1 MKRVRL
7 HFTIAAVLAVM
18 AVVFASPIASAPIAF
33 ASLDSHAEGHA
44 NEHADHGHGHG
55 SDKTLNPF
63 DRNVLRADTAM
74 WSLVIFVGL
83 VLILLRFAYKPIT
96 QGLDQREQ
104 SVADNIAGAER
115 ANQEAK
121 DLLAQYQN
129 KLSEA
134 EGEVRAIVE
143 AGKKEAER
151 AGEAIVAKAHA
162 AAEAERV
169 RATKE
174 IESATDG
181 ALQELAKRSADL
193 AVKLAGKIIS
203 KDLDAGSHADL
214 IDSAVSDFS
223 KN

>member
-1 MKRVRL
+1 ML
-7 HFTIAAVLAVM
+7 HRQLLTVACLMIGFGMVANWCDCTATPAMASIAADSHAAEGDAHAHDDHGHHEEGANPFAWQTDLALWSL
-18 AVVFASPIASAPIAF
+18 VVFAILVAILGFCAFKPIAQA
-33 ASLDSHAEGHA
+33 
-44 NEHADHGHGHG
+44 
-55 SDKTLNPF
+55 
-63 DRNVLRADTAM
+63 
-74 WSLVIFVGL
+74 
-83 VLILLRFAYKPIT
+83 
-96 QGLDQREQ
+96 LDQREQ

-121 DLLAQYQN
+121 DLLAQYQD

-134 EGEVRAIVE
+134 EGEVKAIVE

-151 AGEAIVAKAHA
+151 AGEAIVAKARN

-181 ALQELAKRSADL
+181 VLQELAKRSADL

-203 KDLDAGSHADL
+203 KDLDVGSHTDL
-214 IDSAVSDFS
+214 IDNAVSDFS

>member
-1 MKRVRL
+1 ML
-7 HFTIAAVLAVM
+7 HRQLFTVACLLVGFGMAANWCDCAATPVMAAVADSHV
-18 AVVFASPIASAPIAF
+18 
-33 ASLDSHAEGHA
+33 DSHAAEGDAHG
-44 NEHADHGHGHG
+44 HGDHGHHEEAA
-55 SDKTLNPF
+55 NPF
-63 DRNVLRADTAM
+63 AWQTDLAI
-74 WSLVIFVGL
+74 WSLIVFVIL
-83 VLILLRFAYKPIT
+83 VAILGAFAFKPIT
-96 QGLDQREQ
+96 QALDQREQ

-134 EGEVRAIVE
+134 GGEVKAIVD

-151 AGEAIVAKAHA
+151 AGEAIVAKARE

-181 ALQELAKRSADL
+181 ALQELAARSADL
-193 AVKLAGKIIS
+193 AVELAGKIIH

-214 IDSAVSDFS
+214 IKTAVSDFS

>member
-1 MKRVRL
+1 MML
-7 HFTIAAVLAVM
+7 HRQLLTVACLMIGFGMVANWCDCTVTPVM
-18 AVVFASPIASAPIAF
+18 ANVSDVTA
-33 ASLDSHAEGHA
+33 AEGNAH
-44 NEHADHGHGHG
+44 DHGHHEEGA
-55 SDKTLNPF
+55 NPF
-63 DRNVLRADTAM
+63 AWQTDLAL
-74 WSLVIFVGL
+74 WSLIVFVIL
-83 VLILLRFAYKPIT
+83 VAILGFCAFKPIV
-96 QGLDQREQ
+96 QALDQREQ

-121 DLLAQYQN
+121 DLLAQYHD

-134 EGEVRAIVE
+134 EGEVKAIVE

-151 AGEAIVAKAHA
+151 AGEAIVAKARD
-162 AAEAERV
+162 AAEAERI